1 MILLATLKRQIGKF
15 RKEEEGASQ
24 SVEFLLSFPLLVWA
38 LLATLQ
44 YFDAYRTQL
53 ISTKATITIGDM
65 ISREKGTIDS
75 VYIKGTSDLLNFLT
89 IADDSPDLRIS
100 VVSWNASESKHK
112 VVWSEFSGALGRLND
127 ANINAYFDVIP
138 IMGDGERTIIVE
150 TVTRYTPKFGTSI
163 GQIFRVR
170 GLEPMDMNS
179 IQVIRPRFTTSVCW
193 DQSPSDSNPPKC

>member
-15 RKEEEGASQ
+15 RKEEGASQ

-53 ISTKATITIGDM
+53 ISTKATNTIGDM

-89 IADDSPDLRIS
+89 LADDSPDLRIS

>member
-65 ISREKGTIDS
+65 ISREKG
-75 VYIKGTSDLLNFLT
+75 
-89 IADDSPDLRIS
+89 
-100 VVSWNASESKHK
+100 HH
-112 VVWSEFSGALGRLND
+112 
-127 ANINAYFDVIP
+127 
-138 IMGDGERTIIVE
+138 
-150 TVTRYTPKFGTSI
+150 
-163 GQIFRVR
+163 
-170 GLEPMDMNS
+170 
-179 IQVIRPRFTTSVCW
+179 
-193 DQSPSDSNPPKC
+193 